1 VISHAVAADSRLR
14 LEIGDAFSGRSKR
27 EMLEHIAMVAVLLFW
42 AVPFT
47 RATGGRGVHT
57 ELIFSVLLLVVL
69 AALPAWRAPA
79 GSVALAATVAAA
91 AELVCV
97 FAPSGWYGSDVAAGY
112 VIAGATFIAARRYV
126 RDTERRL
133 LVATCVCLAGLYQ
146 FEQAFVPWWGSETAS
161 TEMSGTFYWHNPYAA
176 FLLPGAVIGIGLILE
191 RRRPWSTVGWLSTPI
206 CTAGIVFSSS
216 RATMAALVVAW
227 LLLAAVCL
235 RRKNVLR
242 AGGALAATA
251 AVILV
256 LPGPPFFPHYSA
268 PWSAT
273 QARSSSGETL
283 SQNGEYRIQFW
294 RSAVQVAVHR
304 PWVGS
309 GFHELADASALY
321 TPFGWARSPQA
332 HNGYL
337 QAFSDGGVLLGL
349 PFLAAVLVALW
360 WGLRQLWAALRT
372 RAGPIDALD
381 CSVGVALLAL
391 LAHSAVDFDWSHP
404 SILVEVALLSATVAP
419 PVVTTHVRRSS
430 VVALTVMAG
439 ALITLVPA
447 LHQWQLSQPNFRYS
461 TDHEL
466 DVAGAPFGNFR
477 PAQAVLRA
485 YVYQDRP
492 LSVQD
497 AARAL
502 ALTADEAKV
511 DIHDALL
518 RDAVGASTHL
528 NPDAV
533 AEARATLDRIG
544 GILPPYVPDFALVL
558 SSAGQ
563 SRAARDVL
571 ADHIAAQATAG
582 KVAPNLGDELAQWAR
597 TLGTGSR
604 YACQLNSVEAL
615 LSDAQEANLPAPTA
629 PCPRSDQGRG

>member
-1 VISHAVAADSRLR
+1 
-14 LEIGDAFSGRSKR
+14 
-27 EMLEHIAMVAVLLFW
+27 
-42 AVPFT
+42 
-47 RATGGRGVHT
+47 
-57 ELIFSVLLLVVL
+57 
-69 AALPAWRAPA
+69 
-79 GSVALAATVAAA
+79 
-91 AELVCV
+91 
-97 FAPSGWYGSDVAAGY
+97 
-112 VIAGATFIAARRYV
+112 
-126 RDTERRL
+126 
-133 LVATCVCLAGLYQ
+133 
-146 FEQAFVPWWGSETAS
+146 
-161 TEMSGTFYWHNPYAA
+161 
-176 FLLPGAVIGIGLILE
+176 
-191 RRRPWSTVGWLSTPI
+191 
-206 CTAGIVFSSS
+206 
-216 RATMAALVVAW
+216 MAALVVAW
-227 LLLAAVCL
+227 LLVVAFGVRGAKNAL
-235 RRKNVLR
+235 RV
-242 AGGALAATA
+242 GGLLAATA

-273 QARSSSGETL
+273 QARASSGETL
-283 SQNGEYRIQFW
+283 SQNGEYRTQFW

-349 PFLAAVLVALW
+349 PFLGAVLIALW
-360 WGLRQLWAALRT
+360 WGLRRLLSGIRT
-372 RAGPIDALD
+372 RAGPIDVLD
-381 CSVGVALLAL
+381 CSIAVALLAL

-404 SILVEVALLSATVAP
+404 SILVEVGLLAAAVAP
-419 PVVTTHVRRSS
+419 TALPTRGRRTS
-430 VVALTVMAG
+430 VVALAAMGG

-447 LHQWQLSQPNFRYS
+447 LHQWQLSQPNLRYAN
-461 TDHEL
+461 DHEL
-466 DVAGAPFGNFR
+466 DVASAPFGNFR

-518 RDAVGASTHL
+518 RDAVGAGTGLS
-528 NPDAV
+528 PDAV

-558 SSAGQ
+558 SSAGETQ
-563 SRAARDVL
+563 AAQDVL
-571 ADHIAAQATAG
+571 SDHIAAQAATGSA
-582 KVAPNLGDELAQWAR
+582 APNLSDELVQWAR
-597 TLGTGSR
+597 TLGTGAG
-604 YACQLNSVEAL
+604 YACQLRSAGPL
-615 LSDAQEANLPAPTA
+615 LSDAQRTALPTPTA
-629 PCPRSDQGRG
+629 SCPRSIKVAARHTEDR